1 MKKIFLLPISFVIF
15 NLISCVSTG
24 KPSDSNYLLKSYS
37 APVDYE
43 ITKDEMTGLESITS
57 PGIVLYAA
65 LYGWNN
71 TCMWLKKTGEGS
83 SAYRIIVSTNQKNW
97 YFFDTLYIKI
107 NDEVLKFST
116 DEKNFSNDRNV
127 LSQGNVGEFNACY
140 MNKETLEKIITAESI
155 NISLRGSKGKLDYTI
170 PKQEKWQKMLEY

>member
-1 MKKIFLLPISFVIF
+1 M
-15 NLISCVSTG
+15 G
-24 KPSDSNYLLKSYS
+24 
-37 APVDYE
+37 
-43 ITKDEMTGLESITS
+43 
-57 PGIVLYAA
+57 
-65 LYGWNN
+65 
-71 TCMWLKKTGEGS
+71 LKKTGEGS
-83 SAYRIIVSTNQKNW
+83 IVYRIIVSTNKKNW

>member
-1 MKKIFLLPISFVIF
+1 M
-15 NLISCVSTG
+15 
-24 KPSDSNYLLKSYS
+24 KSYG

-57 PGIVLYAA
+57 PAIVLYAA
-65 LYGWNN
+65 SYGWNN